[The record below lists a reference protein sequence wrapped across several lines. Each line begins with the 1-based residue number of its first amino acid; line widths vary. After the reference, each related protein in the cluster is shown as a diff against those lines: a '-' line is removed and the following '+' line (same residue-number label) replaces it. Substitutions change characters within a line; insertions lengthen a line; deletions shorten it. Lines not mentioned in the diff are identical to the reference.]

1 MNQPENLQKR
11 EAGPGNSGARP
22 GWLPESG
29 LRPSSSK
36 QKLEMTLE
44 ELAMYLNEL
53 IENSPVAIL
62 VLDPSHR
69 VQLCNPAFERLFL
82 YSREELINANLE
94 DLIANRELTPEA
106 VEIWKRVLRGEKVY
120 ASTKRRKKDGSIV
133 DVEIHGIPLIIKR
146 KLIGVYGIYHDVSQR
161 KEAELEVRQLSA
173 RLLQMQD
180 EERRRIAREL
190 HDTTAQ
196 KFVALN
202 MNLTRLKGLCSSS
215 GAEVEDII
223 TDSLSLAEESA
234 RELRTM
240 SYLLHPPTLD
250 DIGLTSAIHWYARGF
265 AQRSGIE
272 VHMDLAEDLERLPR
286 DIETM
291 MFRVVQEGLTNVH
304 RHSGSRSA
312 TIRLTA
318 DAEQIVLELSDQ
330 GCGMP
335 SNLQGATVAE
345 VGVGIAGMR
354 ERARQL
360 GGRLEIISDQSGTM
374 LRVLQP
380 QPGIKDE

>member
-1 MNQPENLQKR
+1 LRRKEQTGGTRQRASLNSQRRRMGPENQR
-11 EAGPGNSGARP
+11 
-22 GWLPESG
+22 
-29 LRPSSSK
+29 SSPK

-44 ELAMYLNEL
+44 ELTTYLNEL

-62 VLDPSHR
+62 MLDPEHR
-69 VQLCNPAFERLFL
+69 VLLCNPAFERLFQ
-82 YSREELINANLE
+82 YGREELINANLE
-94 DLIANRELTPEA
+94 DLIATRELTQEA
-106 VEIWKRVLRGEKVY
+106 VNIWQRVLRGEKVY
-120 ASTKRRKKDGSIV
+120 ASTKRRRKDGSIV

-161 KEAELEVRQLSA
+161 KEAEMEVRQLSA

-202 MNLTRLKGLCSSS
+202 MNLTRLSELCAGETPEIDSVI
-215 GAEVEDII
+215 A
-223 TDSLSLAEESA
+223 DSLHLAEESA
-234 RELRTM
+234 RELRTLA
-240 SYLLHPPTLD
+240 YLLHPPTLD
-250 DIGLTSAIHWYARGF
+250 DIGLTSAIRWYARGF

-272 VHMDLAEDLERLPR
+272 VSLDLPAELERLPR
-286 DIETM
+286 DVETM

-312 TIRLTA
+312 TIRLMA

-330 GCGMP
+330 GRGMP
-335 SNLQGATVAE
+335 SKLQGATVAE

-360 GGRLEIISDQSGTM
+360 GGTLEIISDPNGTT

-380 QPGIKDE
+380 QPEIED

>member
-1 MNQPENLQKR
+1 M
-11 EAGPGNSGARP
+11 
-22 GWLPESG
+22 
-29 LRPSSSK
+29 
-36 QKLEMTLE
+36 E

-62 VLDPSHR
+62 VLDPRHR
-69 VQLCNPAFERLFL
+69 VQLCNPAFERLFQ
-82 YSREELINANLE
+82 YSRDELMSANLE
-94 DLIANRELTPEA
+94 DLIASRELTPEA
-106 VEIWKRVLRGEKVY
+106 VGIWKRVLRGEKVY
-120 ASTKRRKKDGSIV
+120 ASTKRRRKDGSIV
-133 DVEIHGIPLIIKR
+133 DVEIYGIPLIIKH
-146 KLIGVYGIYHDVSQR
+146 KLIGVYGIYHDVSHR
-161 KEAELEVRQLSA
+161 KEAEMEVRQLSA

-202 MNLTRLKGLCSSS
+202 MNLTRLKELCARS
-215 GAEVEDII
+215 GSEVENVIL
-223 TDSLSLAEESA
+223 DSLSLAEESA
-234 RELRTM
+234 RELRTL

-250 DIGLTSAIHWYARGF
+250 DIGLISAIHWYARGF
-265 AQRSGIE
+265 GQRSGI
-272 VHMDLAEDLERLPR
+272 DLNLDLPPDLERLPR

-291 MFRVVQEGLTNVH
+291 IFRVIQEGLTNVH

-312 TIRLTA
+312 TIRLTS
-318 DAEQIVLELSDQ
+318 DAEQIVLEMSDR
-330 GCGMP
+330 GRGMP

-360 GGRLEIISDQSGTM
+360 GGRLEIISDQHGTT
-374 LRVLQP
+374 LRVVQP
-380 QPGIKDE
+380 HPGIKD

>member
-1 MNQPENLQKR
+1 MSAQRRRGK
-11 EAGPGNSGARP
+11 PGI
-22 GWLPESG
+22 
-29 LRPSSSK
+29 RPSGPTL
-36 QKLEMTLE
+36 KLEMTLE
-44 ELAMYLNEL
+44 ELTTYLNEL

-62 VLDPSHR
+62 MLDPAHR
-69 VQLCNPAFERLFL
+69 VRLCNPAFERLFQ
-82 YSREELINANLE
+82 YGRDELINANLE
-94 DLIANRELTPEA
+94 DLIATRELTQEA
-106 VEIWKRVLRGEKVY
+106 VDIWQRVLRGEKVY
-120 ASTKRRKKDGSIV
+120 ASTKRRRKDGSIV
-133 DVEIHGIPLIIKR
+133 DVEIHGIPLLIKR

-161 KEAELEVRQLSA
+161 KEAEMEVRQLSA

-202 MNLTRLKGLCSSS
+202 MNLTRLRELCATG
-215 GAEVEDII
+215 GAEVDRVIA
-223 TDSLSLAEESA
+223 DSQNLAEESA
-234 RELRTM
+234 RELRTLA
-240 SYLLHPPTLD
+240 YLLHPPTLD
-250 DIGLTSAIHWYARGF
+250 DIGLTSAIRWYARGF

-272 VHMDLAEDLERLPR
+272 VNLDLPAELERLPR

-291 MFRVVQEGLTNVH
+291 MFRVIQEGLTNVH

-312 TIRLTA
+312 TIRLAA

-330 GCGMP
+330 GRGMP
-335 SNLQGATVAE
+335 AKLQGATVAE

-360 GGRLEIISDQSGTM
+360 GGRLEIISDQSGTT

-380 QPGIKDE
+380 QPEVED